1 MNKDG
6 LDEKNLHGSFST
18 VLLRR
23 GTKLSH
29 WRRIFLRVGGD
40 VVLISIGVINIFLLL
55 FVSVRPGSIQ
65 DKAKS

>member
-6 LDEKNLHGSFST
+6 LDEKNLHGSFSLIT
-18 VLLRR
+18 E

-40 VVLISIGVINIFLLL
+40 VVLISIGVLNIFLLL

-65 DKAKS
+65 DKVKS